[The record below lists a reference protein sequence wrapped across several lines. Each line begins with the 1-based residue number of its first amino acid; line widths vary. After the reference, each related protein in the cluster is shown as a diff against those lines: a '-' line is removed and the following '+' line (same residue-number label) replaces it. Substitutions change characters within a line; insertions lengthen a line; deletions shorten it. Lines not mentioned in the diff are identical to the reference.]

1 MFRQLVKITEFHY
14 STGAQSQQDVASAQ
28 LELSLLED
36 RLTRTHEQ
44 EEVARAS
51 LSQWVGDVA
60 WGGISDILPDL
71 SAIQD
76 RTALSDGL
84 DQHPLIRAEVA
95 RMDAADNGVQL
106 ALEQYKPGFVLD
118 VTYGFRNG
126 RDPDGG
132 NRPDMLTGMVFI
144 DIPLFTSRRQDKRLA
159 ASRLDYLAAGYAR
172 ADRLRKM
179 KQELDGAYKRW
190 QRLGE
195 RGRLFDKRLLGEAA
209 LNAEAS
215 LNAYQSGITE
225 FTTLI
230 RARLRELDARLQAL
244 RIRVDRAK
252 VQAGLL
258 YLSGNLNGASL

>member
-1 MFRQLVKITEFHY
+1 
-14 STGAQSQQDVASAQ
+14 

-36 RLTRTHEQ
+36 RLTRTREQ
-44 EEVARAS
+44 EELARAA
-51 LSQWVGDVA
+51 LSQWVGEPA
-60 WGGISDILPDL
+60 WSGISGTLPEL
-71 SAIQD
+71 AAIQD
-76 RTALSDGL
+76 SAALADAL
-84 DQHPLIRAEVA
+84 DRHPLIRAEEA
-95 RMDAADNGVQL
+95 RMEAADNGVQL
-106 ALEQYKPGFVLD
+106 ALEQYKPGFMLD

-126 RDPDGG
+126 RDTDGS
-132 NRPDMLTGMVFI
+132 NRPNMLTGMVLI
-144 DIPLFTSRRQDKRLA
+144 DIPLFTSKRQDKRLA

-179 KQELDGAYKRW
+179 KKELDGSYRRW

-195 RGRLFDKRLLGEAA
+195 RGRLFNKRLLGEAR

-258 YLSGNLNGASL
+258 YLSGNPGETSL